1 MKGEIIYMITT
12 KIVYIVPDNGN
23 RAFDEIIGAWC
34 TDKTECKNMSFEDA
48 RKHSKCLNGQI
59 IDESIKNCLLFTFY
73 DAVNHGLEKDEF
85 VEIKYEDLIAECKPI
100 EIIACE

>member
-1 MKGEIIYMITT
+1 MITT
-12 KIVYIVPDNGN
+12 KTVYVVPDNSN
-23 RAFDEIIGAWC
+23 AFDEIIGAWC
-34 TDKTECKNMSFEDA
+34 TDNTECKNMSFEDA
-48 RKHSKCLNGQI
+48 RKHSKCLNGKI
-59 IDESIKNCLLFTFY
+59 IDESIKNYLLFTFH